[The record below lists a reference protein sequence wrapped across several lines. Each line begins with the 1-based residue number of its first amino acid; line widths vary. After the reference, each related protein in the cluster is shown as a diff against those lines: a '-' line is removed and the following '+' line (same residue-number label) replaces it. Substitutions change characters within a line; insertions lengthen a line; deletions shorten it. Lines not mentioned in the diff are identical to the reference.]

1 MPRGKE
7 SVGWLQSTK
16 ARHNGRAGRKGLWF
30 RARPVGPANRARACC
45 ATAAESGNINETL
58 TPAADTPAA
67 RTAVPAAWRAR
78 NRSEEHT
85 SELQS
90 LMRNSYAVFRLKK
103 KKKIPK
109 TKYNIHKNV

>member
-30 RARPVGPANRARACC
+30 RARPVGPANRARARCS
-45 ATAAESGNINETL
+45 AAAESGNINETL

-78 NRSEEHT
+78 HGPRRHPYGQIGPAHVRPPVT
-85 SELQS
+85 
-90 LMRNSYAVFRLKK
+90 YAPLVRRLT
-103 KKKIPK
+103 PE
-109 TKYNIHKNV
+109 